1 LTAAGF
7 AARIHPKESRTMRL
21 TDKVSIITGAGQGIG
36 RATALKFAAEGAKVA
51 VCDINAEAVVDT
63 VNAIREAGGE
73 AAGFDVDVTD
83 KDSIARMV
91 AGVMAKWGRIDTLV
105 NNAGIVQ
112 DAQFKKMTDEQFER
126 VIDVNL
132 KGVYHCTK
140 AVVDIMLEQNSGVIL
155 NASSIVGLYGNFG
168 QTNYAAT
175 KFGVIG
181 MVKTWA
187 RELGRKGIRA
197 NAICPGFIETSILS
211 SIPDKVI
218 KMIEE
223 KVPLGRLGKP
233 EEIAN
238 TYAWLASDEASYING
253 AVIEVSG
260 GCTI

>member
-1 LTAAGF
+1 
-7 AARIHPKESRTMRL
+7 MRL
-21 TDKVSIITGAGQGIG
+21 TGKVSIITGAGQGIG
-36 RATALKFAAEGAKVA
+36 RATALKFAKEGAKVA
-51 VCDINAEAVVDT
+51 VCDINLDSVQQT
-63 VNAIREAGGE
+63 VELVECAGGE
-73 AAGFDVDVTD
+73 AIGFPIDVTD
-83 KDSIARMV
+83 KESIAAMV
-91 AGVMAKWGRIDTLV
+91 DGVMAKWGRIDTLI

-112 DAQFKKMTDEQFER
+112 DAQFKKMSEDQFDR

-132 KGVYHCTK
+132 KGVYNCTK
-140 AVVDIMLEQNSGVIL
+140 AVVDIMLAQNSGVIL
-155 NASSIVGLYGNFG
+155 NASSIVGIYGNFG

-197 NAICPGFIETSILS
+197 NAICPGFVETPILAS
-211 SIPDKVI
+211 MPEKVI
-218 KMIEE
+218 RMMEDR
-223 KVPLGRLGKP
+223 VPMGRLAKP

-260 GCTI
+260 GVTI

>member
-1 LTAAGF
+1 
-7 AARIHPKESRTMRL
+7 MRL
-21 TDKVSIITGAGQGIG
+21 SGKVSIITGAGQGIG
-36 RATALKFAAEGAKVA
+36 RATALKFAKEGAKVA
-51 VCDINAEAVVDT
+51 VCDINLDSVQQT
-63 VNAIREAGGE
+63 VELVESAGGE
-73 AAGFDVDVTD
+73 AIGFRVDVTD
-83 KDSIARMV
+83 KESITSMV
-91 AGVMAKWGRIDTLV
+91 DGVMAKWGRVDTLV

-112 DAQFKKMTDEQFER
+112 DAQFKKMSEDQFDR

-132 KGVYHCTK
+132 KGVYNCTK
-140 AVVDIMLEQNSGVIL
+140 AVVDIMLAQNSGCIL
-155 NASSIVGLYGNFG
+155 NASSIVGIYGNFG

-197 NAICPGFIETSILS
+197 NAICPGFVETPILATM
-211 SIPDKVI
+211 P
-218 KMIEE
+218 E
-223 KVPLGRLGKP
+223 KVVRMMEDRVPMGRLAKP

-260 GCTI
+260 GVTI

>member
-1 LTAAGF
+1 
-7 AARIHPKESRTMRL
+7 MRL
-21 TDKVSIITGAGQGIG
+21 SGKVSIITGAAQGIG
-36 RATALKFAAEGAKVA
+36 QATAQKFAKEGAKVA
-51 VCDINAEAVVDT
+51 CCDINLDAVQETVDLIT
-63 VNAIREAGGE
+63 KAGGE
-73 AAGFDVDVTD
+73 AIGFKVDVTK
-83 KDSIARMV
+83 KDSIAAMV
-91 AGVMAKWGRIDTLV
+91 EGVMAKWGRIDTLV

-112 DAQFKKMTDEQFER
+112 DAQFKKMSEEQFDR

-132 KGVYHCTK
+132 KGVYNCTK
-140 AVVDIMLEQNSGVIL
+140 AVVDIMLQQNSGVIL
-155 NASSIVGLYGNFG
+155 NASSIVGIYGNFG

-197 NAICPGFIETSILS
+197 NAICPGFVETPILAS
-211 SIPDKVI
+211 MPEKVI
-218 KMIEE
+218 RMMEDR
-223 KVPLGRLGKP
+223 VPMGRLAKP

-260 GCTI
+260 GVTI

>member
-1 LTAAGF
+1 
-7 AARIHPKESRTMRL
+7 
-21 TDKVSIITGAGQGIG
+21 
-36 RATALKFAAEGAKVA
+36 
-51 VCDINAEAVVDT
+51 
-63 VNAIREAGGE
+63 
-73 AAGFDVDVTD
+73 
-83 KDSIARMV
+83 MV
-91 AGVMAKWGRIDTLV
+91 EGVMAKWGRIDTLV

-132 KGVYHCTK
+132 KGVYNCTK
-140 AVVDIMLEQNSGVIL
+140 AVVNTMLAQQSGVIL

-168 QTNYAAT
+168 QTNYAAS

-197 NAICPGFIETSILS
+197 NAVCPGFIATSILG
-211 SIPDKVI
+211 SIPERVLHAL
-218 KMIEE
+218 EE
-223 KVPLGRLGKP
+223 KVPLGRLSKP

-238 TYAWLASDEASYING
+238 TFAFLASDEASYING

-260 GCTI
+260 GLTI

>member
-1 LTAAGF
+1 
-7 AARIHPKESRTMRL
+7 MRL

-51 VCDINAEAVVDT
+51 VCDINPAAVDDT
-63 VNAIREAGGE
+63 VHAIREAGGE
-73 AAGFDVDVTD
+73 AAGYVVDVTD

-197 NAICPGFIETSILS
+197 NAICPGFIETPILAS
-211 SIPDKVI
+211 MP
-218 KMIEE
+218 E

>member
-1 LTAAGF
+1 
-7 AARIHPKESRTMRL
+7 MRL
-21 TDKVSIITGAGQGIG
+21 KDKVAIVTGAGSGIG
-36 RATALKFAAEGAKVA
+36 EATATKFAREGAKVA
-51 VCDINAEAVVDT
+51 VCDINLAACET
-63 VNAIREAGGE
+63 VARSIREAGGT
-73 AAGFDVDVTD
+73 AIAIHLDVTR
-83 KDSIARMV
+83 KASVAAMV
-91 AGVMAKWGRIDTLV
+91 EAVMKAWGRVDTLV

-112 DAQFKKMTDEQFER
+112 DAQLRKMTDDQFER

-140 AVVDIMLEQNSGVIL
+140 AVVDVMLEQGTGCIL

-187 RELGRKGIRA
+187 RELGRKGVRA
-197 NAICPGFIETSILS
+197 NAVCPGFIETPILKS
-211 SIPDKVI
+211 MPEKVIRMMEDKVP
-218 KMIEE
+218 M
-223 KVPLGRLGKP
+223 GRLGRP

-260 GCTI
+260 GVTI

>member
-1 LTAAGF
+1 
-7 AARIHPKESRTMRL
+7 MRL

-36 RATALKFAAEGAKVA
+36 RATALKFAVEGAKVA
-51 VCDINAEAVVDT
+51 VCDINMEAVEDT
-63 VNAIREAGGE
+63 VTAIRDAGGD
-73 AAGFDVDVTD
+73 AAGFDVDVTN
-83 KDSIARMV
+83 KESIARMV
-91 AGVMAKWGRIDTLV
+91 AGVMARWGRIDTLV

-197 NAICPGFIETSILS
+197 NAICPGFIETAILS

-218 KMIEE
+218 KMMED

-260 GCTI
+260 GCAI

>member
-1 LTAAGF
+1 
-7 AARIHPKESRTMRL
+7 MRL
-21 TDKVSIITGAGQGIG
+21 QGKVSIITGAGQGIG
-36 RATALKFAAEGAKVA
+36 RATALKFAKEGAKVA
-51 VCDINAEAVVDT
+51 VCDINLESVQQT
-63 VNAIREAGGE
+63 VELVESAGGE
-73 AAGFDVDVTD
+73 AVGFRVDVTD
-83 KDSIARMV
+83 KDSITKMV
-91 AGVMAKWGRIDTLV
+91 DGVMAKWGRVDTLV

-112 DAQFKKMTDEQFER
+112 DAQFKKMSDDQFDR

-132 KGVYHCTK
+132 KGVYNCTK
-140 AVVDIMLEQNSGVIL
+140 AVVDIMLQQNSGVIL
-155 NASSIVGLYGNFG
+155 NASSIVGIYGNFG

-197 NAICPGFIETSILS
+197 NAICPGFISTPILTAM
-211 SIPDKVI
+211 PDKIVR
-218 KMIEE
+218 MMEE

-260 GCTI
+260 GVTI

>member
-1 LTAAGF
+1 M
-7 AARIHPKESRTMRL
+7 RIVMISGASR
-21 TDKVSIITGAGQGIG
+21 GIG
-36 RATALKFAAEGAKVA
+36 LAIARELAKRGHALSLGVRKPSA
-51 VCDINAEAVVDT
+51 VPQDVREAV
-63 VNAIREAGGE
+63 GGCLVE
-73 AAGFDVDVTD
+73 TYDAADRSAHKRWIKSTLD
-83 KDSIARMV
+83 RY
-91 AGVMAKWGRIDTLV
+91 GRIDTLV

-112 DAQFKKMTDEQFER
+112 DAQFKKMSEEQFDR

-132 KGVYHCTK
+132 KGVYNCTK
-140 AVVDIMLEQNSGVIL
+140 AVVDIMLQQNSGVIL
-155 NASSIVGLYGNFG
+155 NASSIVGIYGNFG

-197 NAICPGFIETSILS
+197 NAICPGFVETPILS
-211 SIPDKVI
+211 SMPEKVI
-218 KMIEE
+218 KMMEDR
-223 KVPLGRLGKP
+223 VPMGRLAKP

-260 GCTI
+260 GVTI

>member
-1 LTAAGF
+1 
-7 AARIHPKESRTMRL
+7 MRL
-21 TDKVSIITGAGQGIG
+21 KDKVAIITGAGSGIG
-36 RATALKFAAEGAKVA
+36 QATAVKFAQEGARVA
-51 VCDINAEAVVDT
+51 VCDINEAAAAAV
-63 VNAIREAGGE
+63 AGEIAKAGGN
-73 AAGFDVDVTD
+73 ALAYHVDVTD
-83 KDSIARMV
+83 RESVGRMV
-91 AGVMAKWGRIDTLV
+91 EAVMKAWGRVDTLV

-112 DAQFKKMTDEQFER
+112 DAQLKKMTEEQFDR

-132 KGVYHCTK
+132 KGTYNCTK
-140 AVVDIMLEQNSGVIL
+140 AVVDIMLEQGSGVIL

-197 NAICPGFIETSILS
+197 NAVCPGFIRTPILDAM
-211 SIPDKVI
+211 PEKVI
-218 KMIEE
+218 KMMED
-223 KVPLGRLGKP
+223 KVPMGRLGRP

-260 GCTI
+260 GVTI

>member
-1 LTAAGF
+1 
-7 AARIHPKESRTMRL
+7 MRL
-21 TDKVSIITGAGQGIG
+21 TGKVSIITGAGQGIG
-36 RATALKFAAEGAKVA
+36 RATALKFAKEGAKVA
-51 VCDINAEAVVDT
+51 VCDINPESVEQT
-63 VNAIREAGGE
+63 VELVESAGGE
-73 AAGFDVDVTD
+73 AIGFRVDVTD
-83 KDSIARMV
+83 KESISRMV
-91 AGVMAKWGRIDTLV
+91 DGVMAKWGRIDTLV

-112 DAQFKKMTDEQFER
+112 DAQFKKMSEDQFDR

-132 KGVYHCTK
+132 KGVYNCTK

-197 NAICPGFIETSILS
+197 NAICPGFIETPILS

-218 KMIEE
+218 RMMEE